1 MKKGKTT
8 KLNILKYAK
17 ILYGTVDS
25 VNLQSIYLN
34 IQTWIEPKD
43 DDDSWDK
50 VVMMLRRKIKSII
63 YETLNNELF
72 NDRFIVDVDLRTS
85 GINLKKRSFMNIEI
99 TLYLKSEIDYKSKK
113 LKDELKKIIRKL
125 HTNIFNKN
133 YYFKFYL
140 TKKTN
145 LIKKDVELVIN

>member
-8 KLNILKYAK
+8 KLNVLKYAK

-25 VNLQSIYLN
+25 MNLQSIYLN
-34 IQTWIEPKD
+34 VQTWVEPKD
-43 DDDSWDK
+43 DEDNWDK
-50 VVMMLRRKIKSII
+50 VVMILRRKIKAII
-63 YETLNNELF
+63 YETLNNKLF

-85 GINLKKRSFMNIEI
+85 GISLNKRSFMNIEI

-113 LKDELKKIIRKL
+113 LRDYLKNLIRKL
-125 HTNIFNKN
+125 HSNIFNKN
-133 YYFKFYL
+133 EYFKFYL

-145 LIKKDVELVIN
+145 LVKKDEELILD